1 MHRTLLHRI
10 LAKRLITVAFSLLF
24 ASAAIAA
31 TTLEKDFTCP
41 IDGNRWK
48 ERVETSSHA
57 TGLRLDMKKLGDVVQ
72 PPTLPQC
79 PKCRF
84 VLFTESV
91 EEPLL
96 KKLKPFVLSGDYQ
109 LIAAKSPTYA
119 CLAHVQEFLQAPP
132 IYGGYSY
139 LRASWQVEE
148 KPAICERYLTR
159 AHERFAKVA
168 ADLAPGNK
176 DRLNVLLLLGELER
190 RLQKWP
196 EAEARFRALLD
207 SEDLKG
213 DARKQSIANQ
223 QLQLIAK
230 RDHRPHPVASPVRIP
245 LEPVSPK

>member
-1 MHRTLLHRI
+1 VHRALLCRTLV
-10 LAKRLITVAFSLLF
+10 KRVVSVGFSLAL
-24 ASAAIAA
+24 AIIAVAAN
-31 TTLEKDFTCP
+31 TLEKDFTCP
-41 IDGNRWK
+41 IDGNHWR
-48 ERVETSSHA
+48 ERVETSSRA

-84 VLFTESV
+84 VLFTETV

-96 KKLKPFVLSGDYQ
+96 KKLKPFVLGGDYQ

-119 CLAHVQEFLQAPP
+119 CLAHLQEFLHAPP
-132 IYGGYSY
+132 IYGGYSF

-148 KPAICERYLTR
+148 KPAICERYLHR
-159 AHERFAKVA
+159 AHEKFVQVV
-168 ADLAPGNK
+168 ADLAPDNK

-196 EAEARFRALLD
+196 EAEQRFRALLD
-207 SEDLKG
+207 SEDLKA
-213 DARKQSIANQ
+213 DARKQSIVNQ

-230 RDHRPHPVASPVRIP
+230 RDPHPHPVASPVRIP
-245 LEPVSPK
+245 VEPTSSK